1 MADTTYE
8 PINEPAV
15 TPQQRG
21 KTPAETDEPVQ
32 EGDRAAPSSPWNPSA
47 LLSAGGDLFSRA
59 VKAVPNQFPNVEVG
73 EAEVPV
79 QQGRP
84 VESTQ
89 RRAVESTHRAGL
101 SVPDRSANSMDF
113 RPRNGF
119 ADNPLVEKTIQ
130 KIKDSPD
137 PVLEVVNMLA
147 GGLDNLRGAKVYQ
160 TVYGDYQLQMST
172 NHRTSD
178 TMVDKSMG
186 PFSSGPVTMDTEFG
200 MRASLTPGGGGSA
213 MLQLNNFY
221 GVHPTVEGPLKNRGV
236 VPGGATLFKGNDG
249 DYHMSVNGQAV
260 WGRRGNHLT
269 KSRNITIDPG
279 DVRDPFLR
287 GMMQDAT
294 DIDRTLADLLK
305 VQQSQDVLSIGLQRA
320 PSAVAGT
327 EQFDM
332 HVRSR
337 REKHVPVDQEVS
349 AGLPVT
355 VSSVDLGTD
364 VSASLSYSRHAG
376 IELSR
381 INGVKINV
389 ESFGLKQV
397 VSPTKLTFSRDT
409 AGKAA
414 VGVQFVMHDA
424 QGKAGEPMN
433 FSIPFSKIIQEL
445 GKRKK

>member
-8 PINEPAV
+8 QPV
-15 TPQQRG
+15 TPQQQG
-21 KTPAETDEPVQ
+21 KTPPETDEPKP

-47 LLSAGGDLFSRA
+47 LLSAGGELFSRA
-59 VKAVPNQFPNVEVG
+59 TKAVPNQFPNVEVG
-73 EAEVPV
+73 EGEVPV

-84 VESTQ
+84 VELTQ
-89 RRAVESTHRAGL
+89 TRPVESTHQTG
-101 SVPDRSANSMDF
+101 PANSMDF
-113 RPRNGF
+113 RPRNGI

-137 PVLEVVNMLA
+137 PVLEVVNMVA

-172 NHRTSD
+172 NHRTRD
-178 TMVDKSMG
+178 KMVDKSMG

-236 VPGGATLFKGNDG
+236 LPGGATLFKGNDG

-269 KSRNITIDPG
+269 KSRNITIDPS

-294 DIDRTLADLLK
+294 DIDRTLSDLLK

-320 PSAVAGT
+320 PSTVAGT

-337 REKHVPVDQEVS
+337 REKHMPVDQEVS
-349 AGLPVT
+349 AGLPVK
-355 VSSVDLGTD
+355 VKSVDLGTD
-364 VSASLSYSRHAG
+364 VSASLSYSREAG
-376 IELSR
+376 VGLSN

-397 VSPTKLTFSRDT
+397 VSPTKLTFSRDA

-445 GKRKK
+445 GETEEVAI

>member
-8 PINEPAV
+8 QPV
-15 TPQQRG
+15 TPQQHG
-21 KTPAETDEPVQ
+21 KTPPLETDEPKQ
-32 EGDRAAPSSPWNPSA
+32 DDGKATPSSPWNPSA

-59 VKAVPNQFPNVEVG
+59 VKAVPNQLPNVEVG
-73 EAEVPV
+73 ESEAPV
-79 QQGRP
+79 QQGRA

-89 RRAVESTHRAGL
+89 RRAVDSTHRAGL
-101 SVPDRSANSMDF
+101 AGPDRSVNSIDSINF
-113 RPRNGF
+113 RPRSGI

-137 PVLEVVNMLA
+137 PVLEVVNMVA

-172 NHRTSD
+172 NHRTTD

-236 VPGGATLFKGNDG
+236 LPGGATLYKGNDG
-249 DYHMSVNGQAV
+249 DYHMSVNGQAA
-260 WGRRGNHLT
+260 WGLRRTHWT

-294 DIDRTLADLLK
+294 DIDRTLTDLLK
-305 VQQSQDVLSIGLQRA
+305 IQQSQDVLSIGLQRA
-320 PSAVAGT
+320 PSTVAGT

-332 HVRSR
+332 HVKSR

-349 AGLPVT
+349 DGLPVK
-355 VSSVDLGTD
+355 VNSVDLGTD
-364 VSASLSYSRHAG
+364 VSASLSYSRQAG
-376 IELSR
+376 IELSK

-389 ESFGLKQV
+389 ETFGFKQV
-397 VSPTKLTFSRDT
+397 VSPTKLSFSRDA

-424 QGKAGEPMN
+424 QGTAGEPMN
-433 FSIPFSKIIQEL
+433 FSIPFSRIIQEL